1 MKDIVAT
8 LMERDDLTREEA
20 KEQVE
25 AVKELLEEAI
35 DNGETDTDLEDILM
49 DELGLEPDYLFELL

>member
-35 DNGETDTDLEDILM
+35 DNGETDTDLEEILM
-49 DELGLEPDYLFELL
+49 DELGLEPDYLMELL

>member
-1 MKDIVAT
+1 MKDIVTT

-25 AVKELLEEAI
+25 AIKLLLEEAI
-35 DNGETDTDLEDILM
+35 EDGEDETSLEDILM
-49 DELGLEPDYLFELL
+49 DELDLEPDYLFELL